1 MRLSFY
7 SGLALAMIAA
17 DNAKA
22 QEQQKEPKRAGS
34 FLAQASNND
43 EDSDQDWAAFA
54 QSQGKT
60 NVLSDIEGATT
71 ADSRSDLD
79 SQLGVFTE
87 SDAELDS

>member
-34 FLAQASNND
+34 FLAQACLSS
-43 EDSDQDWAAFA
+43 ETAILESSAMVKAARA
-54 QSQGKT
+54 AALVPPAPSG
-60 NVLSDIEGATT
+60 E
-71 ADSRSDLD
+71 
-79 SQLGVFTE
+79 
-87 SDAELDS
+87 